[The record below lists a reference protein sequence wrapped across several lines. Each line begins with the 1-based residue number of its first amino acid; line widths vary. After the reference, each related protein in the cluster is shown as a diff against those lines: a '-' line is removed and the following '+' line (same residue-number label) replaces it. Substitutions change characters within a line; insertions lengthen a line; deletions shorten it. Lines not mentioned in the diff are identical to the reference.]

1 MKHDCS
7 DSKFFASDT
16 LAKLPE
22 QSPRNPQKNPTTPLW
37 NATNCNYANAVLE
50 DFLPNLLNISR
61 ILHPLL
67 TTIVRTMFPIGRDFA
82 KNNISKCRHERTSHE
97 KSGENLA
104 RVEMV
109 AFRGRSQDR
118 LAETLSSCAM
128 KHRSFCSEIRV
139 TRAKNWKK
147 KKRKGK
153 QKSINEAGW
162 GAGKLGR
169 TVEIAR
175 PASDRWL
182 NVACSIDWGK
192 NQVVLGEAWSK
203 NKTENETKLRKKGEK
218 EEKKRK
224 ERNEKNERRTGNK
237 YGE

>member
-1 MKHDCS
+1 M
-7 DSKFFASDT
+7 
-16 LAKLPE
+16 
-22 QSPRNPQKNPTTPLW
+22 
-37 NATNCNYANAVLE
+37 NCNYANAVLE

-61 ILHPLL
+61 ILRPLL
-67 TTIVRTMFPIGRDFA
+67 ITIVRTIFSIGRDFA
-82 KNNISKCRHERTSHE
+82 KNNISKCGHERTGHE

-153 QKSINEAGW
+153 QKNINEAGW

-169 TVEIAR
+169 TVDIAR

-182 NVACSIDWGK
+182 NVFDR
-192 NQVVLGEAWSK
+192 
-203 NKTENETKLRKKGEK
+203 LRKKPGGFGGSVVEK
-218 EEKKRK
+218 RDRKR
-224 ERNEKNERRTGNK
+224 NQTS
-237 YGE
+237 